1 MVLWVAASITPNSV
15 WAAGWAAWA
24 YASNSV
30 ANTYYSAILAVYP
43 NYLYVYGPC
52 TNLNTNTC
60 SSWNTTNSDTQNIY
74 QSRTC
79 YGTQTYTAYAIS
91 VGGGGSYVF
100 YTNYSP
106 NPSCPI
112 TQTQVIAN
120 PETITAPSI
129 TGNSATISGAANTFT
144 FSNTTD
150 NKGNLFHYE
159 ISWSNSGTKDETL
172 PSSSSYSLTNAA
184 PTATIT
190 HSWTYNNSGPNTHT
204 FGVRA
209 VSSTGAASTWTPYTV
224 SVCVG
229 TQGASCPSP
238 LGVCNTTYSDT
249 VQCDGSCNATT
260 PPLPPNGYGT
270 NCNRNTCGGT
280 GTYTCGGGSNTL
292 YCSAQAPSIPS
303 NLGNPCNRNSCD
315 SVPCPGGKTCS
326 GDGIGV
332 WQCDTTCSQATK
344 QTERYFSDGH
354 TVNQSCLSAPNACGQ
369 STYNGVWLCND
380 TCSSIPDDSQCPA
393 PTVDITN
400 ISKQMVNPGN
410 SCSFSWSVTNAGNQ
424 YLTNI
429 TCSITAPGMS
439 TVSVPT
445 TGTWTTSPIS
455 YTTRYTLS
463 CINGPKVTTSK
474 ILSCLINPNFREL

>member
-159 ISWSNSGTKDETL
+159 ISWSNSGTKDETATHL
-172 PSSSSYSLTNAA
+172 PTPHRQQQSLTAG
-184 PTATIT
+184 PTTTADPTLT
-190 HSWTYNNSGPNTHT
+190 HLAFEQFQVPEQ
-204 FGVRA
+204 
-209 VSSTGAASTWTPYTV
+209 P
-224 SVCVG
+224 
-229 TQGASCPSP
+229 P
-238 LGVCNTTYSDT
+238 LGHPIRLVF
-249 VQCDGSCNATT
+249 ALAHKE
-260 PPLPPNGYGT
+260 LPAH
-270 NCNRNTCGGT
+270 
-280 GTYTCGGGSNTL
+280 L
-292 YCSAQAPSIPS
+292 
-303 NLGNPCNRNSCD
+303 L
-315 SVPCPGGKTCS
+315 
-326 GDGIGV
+326 
-332 WQCDTTCSQATK
+332 
-344 QTERYFSDGH
+344 
-354 TVNQSCLSAPNACGQ
+354 
-369 STYNGVWLCND
+369 
-380 TCSSIPDDSQCPA
+380 
-393 PTVDITN
+393 
-400 ISKQMVNPGN
+400 
-410 SCSFSWSVTNAGNQ
+410 
-424 YLTNI
+424 
-429 TCSITAPGMS
+429 
-439 TVSVPT
+439 
-445 TGTWTTSPIS
+445 
-455 YTTRYTLS
+455 
-463 CINGPKVTTSK
+463 
-474 ILSCLINPNFREL
+474 